1 MISSTDFNRLRISKA
16 IGIPPMPPPMI
27 TISAMLFTLRYLVR
41 NLGQN
46 AQGEVDLAQHHVDSC
61 FCFGAGWI
69 GYNRLMS
76 TEISRLR
83 SQLSD
88 ALLHRRQKVCTAES
102 CTGGLIAKTF
112 TDLAGS
118 SDWFDR
124 GFVTYSNAA
133 KHEMLGVSA
142 SLIED
147 YGAVSEPVAN
157 AMASGALRRSEA
169 DYAIAVTG
177 VAGPGGGSEEKPVGT
192 VWIAVA
198 SADHLEAQCHQFDGD
213 RAAVREA
220 TLVAGLEMLI
230 ERVSHS

>member
-1 MISSTDFNRLRISKA
+1 MSSDIQQLVKQLAAELLRK
-16 IGIPPMPPPMI
+16 
-27 TISAMLFTLRYLVR
+27 
-41 NLGQN
+41 Q
-46 AQGEVDLAQHHVDSC
+46 
-61 FCFGAGWI
+61 
-69 GYNRLMS
+69 
-76 TEISRLR
+76 
-83 SQLSD
+83 
-88 ALLHRRQKVCTAES
+88 QKVCTAES

-133 KHEMLGVSA
+133 KSEMLGVPA

-147 YGAVSEPVAN
+147 YGAVSEAIAS
-157 AMASGALRRSEA
+157 AMASGALRHSEA

-177 VAGPGGGSEEKPVGT
+177 VAGPGGGSGEKPVGT

-198 SADHLEAQCHQFDGD
+198 FKDELGAQCHHFDGD

-220 TLVAGLEMLI
+220 TLRAGLESLL
-230 ERVSHS
+230 ERLVVRDGHG